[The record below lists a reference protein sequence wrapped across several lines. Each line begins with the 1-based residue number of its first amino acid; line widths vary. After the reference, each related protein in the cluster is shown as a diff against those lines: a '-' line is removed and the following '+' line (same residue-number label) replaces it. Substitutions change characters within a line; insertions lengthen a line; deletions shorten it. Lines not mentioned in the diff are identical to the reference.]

1 MAGYWDA
8 PEATA
13 AAIVDG
19 WLHTGDIGEIDD
31 EGYLYVLGRAKDIV
45 VTGGEN
51 VSSRE
56 VEDVLADHPG
66 VATVA
71 VIGVPDER
79 WGEIVCAV
87 VDPVP
92 GAEPTLED
100 LVAFTRGRLGGFKQP
115 RRLVLVD
122 SLPVNAAGKV
132 LKREL
137 REQVTADA

>member
-1 MAGYWDA
+1 
-8 PEATA
+8 
-13 AAIVDG
+13 
-19 WLHTGDIGEIDD
+19 
-31 EGYLYVLGRAKDIV
+31 
-45 VTGGEN
+45 
-51 VSSRE
+51 
-56 VEDVLADHPG
+56 
-66 VATVA
+66 
-71 VIGVPDER
+71 
-79 WGEIVCAV
+79 
-87 VDPVP
+87 VP